1 MNAFQELKLRKTF
14 KYIVYTLSP
23 DNKAIIVD
31 KKSADTDYETFL
43 GDLPENECR
52 YAVYDVEYDS
62 EEGGKRNKLVFFNWY
77 VRYLVVLWPFTYPES
92 SQGSRWC

>member
-14 KYIVYTLSP
+14 KYIVYKLSS

-77 VRYLVVLWPFTYPES
+77 VRYLVVLWPFTYP
-92 SQGSRWC
+92 